1 MPSKYRE
8 AMAKLAQQ
16 SRVAK
21 GTLEE
26 LKAAGQD
33 TWETLVGEMDKLGD
47 AFKHAFNHFK
57 SQV

>member
-26 LKAAGQD
+26 LKGCRPRHL
-33 TWETLVGEMDKLGD
+33 ETLFGEMDKLGD
-47 AFKHAFNHFK
+47 AFNAFNHFK